1 MISQRPQSFDEP
13 YIEFWL
19 NICMKHRSENNQ
31 VDQKGLAPGISQ
43 DLPKTWSCPEAKQD
57 ISWTVGKELQCNNLG
72 SEENPAEIALES
84 CISDRPE
91 EVMCL
96 SAAWSL
102 SPEPLPC
109 PSLSS
114 GGKANAVCC
123 GILRG
128 NLFSMHT
135 RSVTQC
141 IHVRGLNFMSFVGSL
156 VLWSTGKSSNIII

>member
-1 MISQRPQSFDEP
+1 MISQRPQLFDEP

-19 NICMKHRSENNQ
+19 NICMKHRSEYNQ
-31 VDQKGLAPGISQ
+31 VNQKGLAPGISQ

-57 ISWTVGKELQCNNLG
+57 ISWTGGKELQCNNLG

-109 PSLSS
+109 PSLSR
-114 GGKANAVCC
+114 GGKRELIFNVHKICD
-123 GILRG
+123 
-128 NLFSMHT
+128 SMYSCPGPKFCEFYRQPCALEHW
-135 RSVTQC
+135 Q
-141 IHVRGLNFMSFVGSL
+141 
-156 VLWSTGKSSNIII
+156 K